1 MPQYH
6 GFNKLRSISFS
17 GFILAVLLVATLL
30 ASSCKSET
38 PTTQATTQTTTQ
50 LATTSTVTSTSSVPT
65 SSATQSPAAPTST
78 ATQTT
83 STVARPTPSGSLRIA
98 MPGFEDETFLPW
110 NGAAGRKFY
119 VDTIYEYLIYLNPGT
134 REPVPGLATAWNM
147 TPDGKTWTISLR
159 QGVQFQE
166 NWGEFTSEDV
176 KFTFEKIMDPSSKAS
191 QASTFRSSIDSIVAK
206 DKYTVVFNLKTP
218 DYFLWSKFSNM
229 ISNFIV
235 SKAYVQKVGD
245 SAADSHPIG
254 TGAFT
259 LSDHQRGVSIK
270 VSTVPGVENHWRVKP
285 EYKDITFKSV
295 PEESTRV
302 AMLKAG
308 EADMAP
314 ISMDSVETVKASKL
328 NIMSIKDMWAP
339 RIVFGGLVQ
348 TDPNRTNAIAPW
360 AKKEVRQALNY
371 AIDKDSIARNI
382 FHGQASANFNPFL
395 FSSQTPAY
403 PYNVAKAKQLLQAA
417 GYPDGFQVNLYTCAR
432 SPGAQLPDIGLAVAT
447 YWEAAGIKVKVTP
460 TDYPTIRTAWNA
472 GKANDMF
479 WTHIAQ
485 PPLSK
490 DDSGT
495 LTAGYTDK
503 SVFATFTSTELNTKV
518 AAALN
523 EGDVTKRAAVMDD
536 IYSYLIDQA
545 DYLYLT
551 TVNEPYAAIP
561 SIGTWPTVFNYPS
574 NFEQITKAK

>member
-1 MPQYH
+1 MKITKRLLVPA
-6 GFNKLRSISFS
+6 NLLL
-17 GFILAVLLVATLL
+17 ILLTVGVLLTMSC
-30 ASSCKSET
+30 SSGST
-38 PTTQATTQTTTQ
+38 
-50 LATTSTVTSTSSVPT
+50 TTSTTSTSTTSTSTSIAPT
-65 SSATQSPAAPTST
+65 TTKTST
-78 ATQTT
+78 APTT
-83 STVARPTPSGSLRIA
+83 TTAGTTTTTTVKPTTTATATAPSGTLRIA

-134 REPVPGLATAWNM
+134 REPVPGLATSWDM
-147 TPDGKTWTISLR
+147 TPDGKTWTVHLR
-159 QGVQFQE
+159 KGVQFHE
-166 NWGEFTSEDV
+166 NWGEFSSEDV
-176 KFTFEKIMDPSSKAS
+176 KFTFEKIMEPSSKAS
-191 QASTFRSSIDSIVAK
+191 QASTFRSSIESITAT
-206 DKYTVVFNLKTP
+206 DKYTVTFQLKVP

-235 SKAYVQKVGD
+235 SKAYVEKVGD
-245 SAADSHPIG
+245 SAADAHPIG
-254 TGAFT
+254 TGPCT
-259 LSDHQRGVSIK
+259 LADHQRGVTIK
-270 VSTVPGVENHWRVKP
+270 VATVPGVENHWRATP
-285 EYKDITFKSV
+285 EFKEFIFKSV

-308 EADMAP
+308 EVDMAP
-314 ISMDSVETVKASKL
+314 ISMDSVDTVKASNF

-348 TDPNRTNAIAPW
+348 TDPNRTNASAPW

-371 AIDKDSIARNI
+371 AVDKDSIARNI
-382 FHGQASANFNPFL
+382 FRGQASANFHPFL
-395 FSSQTPAY
+395 FTSQPPIY
-403 PYNVAKAKQLLQAA
+403 PYDPVKAKLMIGSA
-417 GYPDGFQVNLYTCAR
+417 GYPDGFPITLYTCAR

-447 YWEAAGIKVKVTP
+447 YWEAVGIKVKVVP

-472 GKANDMF
+472 GKATDMF
-479 WTHIAQ
+479 WTHIAS
-485 PPLSK
+485 PPLGK

-503 SVFATFTSTELNTKV
+503 SVFATFTTPELDAKA

-523 EGDVTKRAAVMDD
+523 EGNVAKRTALMAE
-536 IYSYLIDQA
+536 IYAYLTDQA

-551 TVNEPYAAIP
+551 TVNEPYAAIKGL
-561 SIGTWPTVFNYPS
+561 GTWPTVFNYPS

>member
-1 MPQYH
+1 MFSLYRFLNLKKSTS
-6 GFNKLRSISFS
+6 GLFLLSIIVLVTVLAISCTS
-17 GFILAVLLVATLL
+17 GT
-30 ASSCKSET
+30 ST
-38 PTTQATTQTTTQ
+38 PTTSAAKTT
-50 LATTSTVTSTSSVPT
+50 AAVSTSSAPT
-65 SSATQSPAAPTST
+65 SSAQQSSIAPGSS
-78 ATQTT
+78 APKTT
-83 STVARPTPSGSLRIA
+83 STGGRPSPSGSLRIA

-134 REPVPGLATAWNM
+134 REPMPGLATSWDM
-147 TPDGKTWTISLR
+147 TPDGKTWTVHLR

-191 QASTFRSSIDSIVAK
+191 QASTFRNSIGSITAV
-206 DKYTVVFNLKTP
+206 DKYTVVFNLKVP
-218 DYFLWSKFSNM
+218 DFFLWSKFSNM

-235 SKAYVQKVGD
+235 CKAYVQKVGD
-245 SAADSHPIG
+245 SEADAHPIG
-254 TGAFT
+254 TGPCT
-259 LSDHQRGVSIK
+259 LATHQRGVSIK
-270 VSTVPGVENHWRVKP
+270 VATVPGVENHWRATP
-285 EYKDITFKSV
+285 EYKDITFKNV

-302 AMLKAG
+302 AMLKTG

-314 ISMDSVETVKASKL
+314 ISMDSVDSVKASKF

-348 TDPNRTNAIAPW
+348 TDPNRYNANAPW

-371 AIDKDSIARNI
+371 AIDKESIARNI
-382 FHGQASANFNPFL
+382 FHGQASANFHPFL
-395 FSSQTPAY
+395 FTSQPAVY
-403 PYNVAKAKQLLQAA
+403 PYDVAKAKQLLQAA
-417 GYPDGFQVNLYTCAR
+417 GYANGFQINLYTCPR
-432 SPGAQLPDIGLAVAT
+432 SPGAQLPDIGLAVTT
-447 YWEAAGIKVKVTP
+447 YWEAVGVKVKVTP

-479 WTHIAQ
+479 WTHIAS

-503 SVFATFTSTELNTKV
+503 SVFATFTTKELDAK
-518 AAALN
+518 AASALN
-523 EGDVTKRAAVMDD
+523 EGDVTKRAAIMAE

-561 SIGTWPTVFNYPS
+561 SIGTWPTVYNYPS

>member
-1 MPQYH
+1 MH
-6 GFNKLRSISFS
+6 SWHR
-17 GFILAVLLVATLL
+17 FINLKKSTLGLFLLAVIVLVTVLG
-30 ASSCKSET
+30 ASCSSGT
-38 PTTQATTQTTTQ
+38 ATTTTAAATSVKPA
-50 LATTSTVTSTSSVPT
+50 ATTSSPASTSSAPT
-65 SSATQSPAAPTST
+65 SSAPQSSIAT
-78 ATQTT
+78 ATKTT
-83 STVARPTPSGSLRIA
+83 TAAVVPSGSLRIA

-119 VDTIYEYLIYLNPGT
+119 VDTIYEYLIYLNPGN
-134 REPVPGLATAWNM
+134 REPVPGLATSWSM
-147 TPDGKTWTISLR
+147 TPDGKTWTINLR
-159 QGVQFQE
+159 QGIQFQE

-176 KFTFEKIMDPSSKAS
+176 KFTFEKIMETSSKAS
-191 QASTFRSSIDSIVAK
+191 QASTFRSMVDSIVAK
-206 DKYTVVFNLKTP
+206 DKYTVVFNLKMA

-245 SAADSHPIG
+245 TAADEHPIG
-254 TGAFT
+254 TGAYA
-259 LSDHQRGVSIK
+259 LADRQRGVSIK
-270 VSTVPGVENHWRVKP
+270 VTAAPGSENHWRVKP

-314 ISMDSVETVKASKL
+314 ISMDSVDTVKASKF

-348 TDPNRTNAIAPW
+348 TDPLRTTTGPW
-360 AKKEVRQALNY
+360 LKKEVRQALNY
-371 AIDKDSIARNI
+371 AVDKASIARNI
-382 FHGQASANFNPFL
+382 FHGQATDNFHPFL
-395 FSSQTPAY
+395 FSSQPPIY
-403 PYNVAKAKQLLQAA
+403 PYDVAKAKQLLQAA
-417 GYPDGFQVNLYTCAR
+417 GYPNGFQVNLYTCTR

-447 YWEAAGIKVKVTP
+447 YWEAVGVKVKVTP

-479 WTHIAQ
+479 WTHIAS

-503 SVFATFTSTELNTKV
+503 SVFATFTSKELDAKAT
-518 AAALN
+518 AALN
-523 EGDVTKRAAVMDD
+523 EGDVTKRTAMMAD
-536 IYSYLIDQA
+536 IYSYLVDQA

-551 TVNEPYAAIP
+551 TVNEPYAAV
-561 SIGTWPTVFNYPS
+561 STIGTWPTVFNYPS
-574 NFEQITKAK
+574 NFDMITKAK